1 MGRVRAA
8 SPTQGRIWLALLTL
22 PPLLVLPATAMSARG
37 AVQPGRALVAGELRV
52 PAARSFGDPGFHEVL
67 IASKRPHADLRTP
80 ARFRLVL
87 SLRDI
92 GRPKQRCS
100 SEHPLSG
107 CATVDWADFQGRPK
121 VPRSGVFQNTVT
133 VELAAGRRT
142 FFLSPSGALARHPN
156 PYEDG

>member
-1 MGRVRAA
+1 M
-8 SPTQGRIWLALLTL
+8 RIWLALLAL
-22 PPLLVLPATAMSARG
+22 LPLLALIATAMAARG
-37 AVQPGRALVAGELRV
+37 AAQPARTLIAGELRV

-67 IASKRPHADLRTP
+67 IAAKRPRADVRTP
-80 ARFRLVL
+80 TRFRLVL

-92 GRPKQRCS
+92 GRPRQMCS

-107 CATVDWADFQGRPK
+107 CATVDWADFLGRPK
-121 VPRSGVFQNTVT
+121 VPRDGVFQNTVN
-133 VELAAGRRT
+133 VELASGRRT